1 MVTVTPLELLGQD
14 ERGANYIWSSDRTG
28 DFMMCFRKA
37 GSSSGQHYHEGKSA
51 YKNPE
56 ILFVMTGQAELH
68 WCPLGE
74 KEIRV
79 TPITAPAKV
88 VVAINIWHQLVA
100 VTDCALIEM
109 NSIADVQQDSVR
121 IWREEFE
128 RMLNAER

>member
-1 MVTVTPLELLGQD
+1 MVTVTPLDLLGQD

-28 DFMMCFRKA
+28 EFMMCFRKA
-37 GSSSGQHYHEGKSA
+37 GSSSGQHYHEGKRA

-56 ILFVMTGQAELH
+56 ILFLVSGQAALH

-79 TPITAPAKV
+79 THISAPAKV
-88 VVAINIWHQLVA
+88 TVPVNIWHQLVA

-109 NSIADVQQDSVR
+109 NSVEDVQQDSVR

-128 RMLNAER
+128 KM